1 MMEHFL
7 IDNWK
12 DCVDKL
18 ENNDIV
24 GVTNH
29 GGWWWGNFWWVRSS
43 LINTITPFDKFY
55 TGSRWTAE
63 SWLHDANPNKEST
76 KTHELNRFS
85 YDSYYSILPKY
96 FYDKTVD
103 LKDIKIEVVY
113 AEYGFFAEQRDEGR
127 GLQSV
132 SKMIIDVTENAKK
145 EAEINGINMIPQH
158 IVNGIEDPA
167 YGLDKQVRIKFK
179 TNIDPEN
186 EYIITSFNFWRISV
200 AS

>member
-1 MMEHFL
+1 VLFRS
-7 IDNWK
+7 
-12 DCVDKL
+12 
-18 ENNDIV
+18 
-24 GVTNH
+24 
-29 GGWWWGNFWWVRSS
+29 GNFWWVRSS
-43 LINTITPFDKFY
+43 FINTITPFDKFY

-63 SWLHDANPNKEST
+63 SWLHDANPNKERT
-76 KTHELNRFS
+76 KTHELNRFA

-103 LKDIKIEVVY
+103 LKDIKIEVIH

-127 GLQSV
+127 GLNSV
-132 SKMIIDVTENAKK
+132 DKMVIDVTENAKK